1 MVKNTHGGSGHKSQA
16 RKNTTT
22 GKSTS
27 SSKLRLMNTE
37 DDEAYGQVISILGGS
52 TCAVLCHDET
62 ERLCI
67 IRGKFRGRGKRD
79 NTLYR
84 GCWVLVAL
92 RSWSGTTAKGKEQC
106 DLLEI
111 YSELDKKKLQ
121 TQESGINWKN
131 FIANDATNSFNKSET
146 DQQYGFEFSDE
157 QSDEYSNLMK
167 SKNVEKISLTIS
179 HDMDEEINVDD
190 I

>member
-22 GKSTS
+22 AKQVS
-27 SSKLRLMNTE
+27 SSKLRLMNSE
-37 DDEAYGQVISILGGS
+37 DDEVYAQVLSILGGS
-52 TCAVLCHDET
+52 TCSVLCHDGT
-62 ERLCI
+62 ERMCV

-92 RSWSGTTAKGKEQC
+92 RSWAGTTAKGKEQC

-111 YSELDKKKLQ
+111 YSETDKKKLQ
-121 TQESGINWKN
+121 TMESGINWKN
-131 FIANDATNSFNKSET
+131 FIANDSTNAFNKADSVE
-146 DQQYGFEFSDE
+146 QGGFEFSDE
-157 QSDEYSNLMK
+157 QTDEYLDLMK
-167 SKNVEKISLTIS
+167 SDNQKILLTIEETA
-179 HDMDEEINVDD
+179 DEEINVDD

>member
-1 MVKNTHGGSGHKSQA
+1 
-16 RKNTTT
+16 
-22 GKSTS
+22 
-27 SSKLRLMNTE
+27 
-37 DDEAYGQVISILGGS
+37 
-52 TCAVLCHDET
+52 
-62 ERLCI
+62 
-67 IRGKFRGRGKRD
+67 
-79 NTLYR
+79 LYR